1 MATISNARRT
11 EADTV
16 VLLQQAAGIALI
28 PKPTT
33 LTRLNYFD
41 GKFLRATDLQA
52 EQEYHRR
59 LQQLAAS
66 AGGSG
71 VVHGFDLQLLAGDQ
85 IDLGAGLALDAE
97 GRVLFLPMDAAV
109 QIEELIR
116 RSAGTTAVMAGG
128 ARGSAV
134 FTLCE
139 TAAVTQAATPQDGA
153 HLYVLGITH
162 AEALCGQEDVFGKP
176 CESACASGTERPLR
190 LEGVVLRA
198 LPLQLATPW
207 PVSGVEPM
215 QTLHMRSRVASAW
228 FADEARQVESRV
240 SGSGLLSSLW
250 CRGAPAATGAF
261 VPLAVIA
268 RAGGHTVFLDAWTAR
283 RERMDGPPRRHWQW
297 RLRMRP
303 WDVFMAQV
311 LQFQCQL
318 RDAFAGVPAGPDD
331 PCAELRKAVVE
342 VGDILTQLDRQYQAA
357 SARLAL
363 RDAASPEGGAVPL
376 SRTLL
381 ASALQRAGQVRGT
394 LVLQPTDRVL
404 IRRGIVEL
412 PSAGYL
418 PVASGS
424 AFPVNEQVRRLMGE
438 GVDLRF
444 CVVRPDFVAHAL
456 EEAQH
461 MQRISLLAG
470 LDNPQAREEVD
481 ILVPDGQILNAAN
494 RPGAGWAVRLTSHS
508 SATRLQTQ
516 AVLRDVMTGAA
527 RSEQRP
533 DGGLEFFFAGLLET
547 GSRDAALTELK
558 GWAAERDNNL
568 EQTLWKS
575 VELQRAVAAQ
585 REAAMPAGEPATGPG
600 GTKGRPAAA
609 RKAAA
614 KSAARATV
622 RATAAEPTPQQLQA
636 RFTAL
641 REESVA
647 YRLKTLQR
655 VALKATTA
663 GIGHFAGLGAK
674 AGGEDSDHTALWL
687 ALRSEADPLAAAE
700 GSRVDMGMDLSLISP
715 KSGGTQ
721 YVDIGVVGAQFIV
734 ESRVTTGPRVVVQ
747 GTLRGAAIIAGL
759 VGTLANA
766 QRALQFSVPA
776 IVSREPTDEGSAT
789 RVELD
794 FSALLFDGQGF
805 LGIERLGV
813 KVLAA
818 DGNRQASVQVQVS
831 AQGTGLN
838 LAARLT
844 RDDTALQLGSPLRAA
859 SETAIDVIAT
869 RESQANFATGA
880 RAELFGQRLPQE
892 DALTLRA
899 TLDWVLFHRR
909 RTRQCGTSA
918 AAPVL
923 EQRRYE
929 IHHLKAKTDAQLRAA
944 RAAVLGADAATIRRL
959 GFAPIGAA
967 TFEGGRSR
975 LATPTAELLQDWAQA
990 RPGSGLRFGAIGSQG
1005 AAQAE
1010 GDALARARLAS
1021 LEQTLLQGTPD
1032 RALEN
1037 QVLPALPA
1045 LGLTGWDGAVFLIT
1059 QDVATV
1065 CHDVVGVSSQEMLKR
1080 FVDLARRSG
1089 LPAAMRE
1096 LGLAL
1101 LGHADFEPDGLGIQA
1116 ASAAQLRMD
1125 WGDTAPG
1132 PSAVA
1137 FVPAGGDQ
1145 TAAGQRTIEI
1155 LKALGTGSDDVRA
1168 AVVEGFG
1175 EVSRCAGL
1183 SVLVRAPV
1191 EVQSQSV
1198 LLGFAF
1204 WRSGSFVVNADTP
1217 PLLPFTFADF
1227 RPQDMNP
1234 FVDDFKAFLER
1245 QPNGITV
1252 ATQTP
1257 ADEADALQI
1266 RSTTD
1271 GLVQQL
1277 GYGGIQVSNVQVLG
1291 EAEILA
1297 IEARGFPRGRWRFVV
1312 FLSQRV

>member
-1 MATISNARRT
+1 MATISKTLRT
-11 EADTV
+11 DADTV

-28 PKPTT
+28 PKPTA

-41 GKFLRATDLQA
+41 GKFLRAADLQA

-59 LQQLAAS
+59 LQQLATS

-116 RSAGTTAVMAGG
+116 RSAGTAVVKAGG
-128 ARGSAV
+128 VKGSAV

-139 TAAVTQAATPQDGA
+139 TAAVTATTTPQDGA
-153 HLYVLGITH
+153 LLYVLGITH

-198 LPLQLATPW
+198 LPLQLASPW
-207 PVSGVEPM
+207 PTSGVETM
-215 QTLHMRSRVASAW
+215 QSLHMRSRVASAW
-228 FADEARQVESRV
+228 YADEARQVESLI

-250 CRGAPAATGAF
+250 CRGAPAATGSF

-297 RLRMRP
+297 RMRMRP

-318 RDAFAGVPAGPDD
+318 RDAFAGAPVGDDD
-331 PCAELRKAVVE
+331 PCADLRKAVVE
-342 VGDILTQLDRQYQAA
+342 VGDLLTQLDRQYQAA
-357 SARLAL
+357 SARLAV
-363 RDAASPEGGAVPL
+363 RDAAALEGSAVPL

-381 ASALQRAGQVRGT
+381 ASAIQSADKVRGT

-418 PVASGS
+418 PVAPGS
-424 AFPVNEQVRRLMGE
+424 AFPVNEQVRRLMGD

-444 CVVRPDFVAHAL
+444 CVVRPDYVAHAL

-461 MQRISLLAG
+461 MQRISLLTG
-470 LDNPQAREEVD
+470 LDNPQAKEAVD
-481 ILVPDGQILNAAN
+481 ILVPDGQILDAAH
-494 RPGAGWAVRLTSHS
+494 RLGAGWAVRLAS
-508 SATRLQTQ
+508 SSGSTKLQTNVVQ
-516 AVLRDVMTGAA
+516 RDVMTGAA

-547 GSRDAALTELK
+547 ESRDAALTALK
-558 GWAAERDNNL
+558 TWAAERDNNL

-575 VELQRAVAAQ
+575 VELQRAVAAN
-585 REAAMPAGEPATGPG
+585 RETVVMAGDPTTGANV
-600 GTKGRPAAA
+600 TKGRSAAA
-609 RKAAA
+609 RKTAA
-614 KSAARATV
+614 KSATRATI
-622 RATAAEPTPQQLQA
+622 RTAVAEPTPQQLQA

-655 VALKATTA
+655 VASKGTTA
-663 GIGHFAGLGAK
+663 GIGHFPGLNTQ
-674 AGGEDSDHTALWL
+674 AGGEDNDHTALWL
-687 ALRSEADPLAAAE
+687 ALRSEADPLLAAE
-700 GSRVDMGMDLSLISP
+700 GSRVDMSMDLSLISP

-721 YVDIGVVGAQFIV
+721 FVDIGIVGAQFIV
-734 ESRVTTGPRVVVQ
+734 ESRVASGQRIVVQ

-776 IVSREPTDEGSAT
+776 IVSREPTDDGSAV
-789 RVELD
+789 RVEID

-805 LGIERLGV
+805 LGLERLGV
-813 KVLAA
+813 KVLTAEE
-818 DGNRQASVQVQVS
+818 NRLASVQVQMS
-831 AQGTGLN
+831 AEGTNLN

-844 RDDTALQLGSPLRAA
+844 RDDTALQLGNPLRSA

-869 RESQANFATGA
+869 RESQANFATEA
-880 RAELFGQRLPQE
+880 RADLFGQRVPQE
-892 DALTLRA
+892 DALTIRA

-909 RTRQCGTSA
+909 RTRQCGTA
-918 AAPVL
+918 ATTPVL

-929 IHHLKAKTDAQLRAA
+929 IHHLKVATEAQLRSA
-944 RAAVLGADAATIRRL
+944 RAAVLGADAATIRKL

-967 TFEGGRSR
+967 AFEGGRSS

-990 RPGSGLRFGAIGSQG
+990 QPGSQLRFGAIGSQG

-1010 GDALARARLAS
+1010 GDALARARLAN

-1037 QVLPALPA
+1037 QVLPVLPA

-1065 CHDVVGVSSQEMLKR
+1065 CHDVVGVPSQDMLKR
-1080 FVDLARRSG
+1080 FVDLASRSG
-1089 LPAAMRE
+1089 LPAAMKE
-1096 LGLAL
+1096 LGLGL
-1101 LGHADFEPDGLGIQA
+1101 LAHVDFESDGLTVQP
-1116 ASAAQLRMD
+1116 ASGNALRLA
-1125 WGDTAPG
+1125 WGGTPPG
-1132 PSAVA
+1132 PSAAA
-1137 FVPAGGDQ
+1137 FVAGGGD
-1145 TAAGQRTIEI
+1145 TAGAGQRTIAI
-1155 LKALGTGSDDVRA
+1155 LKALGTGSDDVGA
-1168 AVVEGFG
+1168 LAVEDFA
-1175 EVSRCAGL
+1175 EVSACAGL

-1191 EVQSQSV
+1191 EVQTQDV

-1204 WRSGSFVVNADTP
+1204 WRSGSFVINADTP

-1227 RPQDMNP
+1227 RPQDMDK
-1234 FVDDFKAFLER
+1234 FVDGFKGFLER

-1252 ATQTP
+1252 ATQTS
-1257 ADEADALQI
+1257 ADQAAALQI
-1266 RSTTD
+1266 RTTTD

-1277 GYGGIQVSNVQVLG
+1277 GYDGIQVSNVQVLG
-1291 EAEILA
+1291 EAEIQA
-1297 IEARGFPRGRWRFVV
+1297 IEGKGFPRASWQFVV
-1312 FLSQRV
+1312 FLNQRV